1 MASDKDFVKFIVDQ
15 IEDAGLITYRMM
27 FGEYGIY
34 CDGKIVALV
43 CDNQLFV
50 KPTDGGRSFI
60 GEVTEA
66 PPYPGAKLSL
76 LIEDK
81 FEDKEWISNLIRITA
96 QELPEPKP
104 KKKKSKK

>member
-1 MASDKDFVKFIVDQ
+1 MASDREFVKFIADQ
-15 IEDAGLITYRMM
+15 IASAGTITYRMM
-27 FGEYGIY
+27 FAEFGIY

-50 KPTDGGRSFI
+50 KPTTGGRSFI

-66 PPYPGAKLSL
+66 PPYPGAKMCF

-81 FEDKEWISNLIRITA
+81 FEDQEWITELIRITTR
-96 QELPEPKP
+96 ELPQPKP
-104 KKKKSKK
+104 RIKKKK